1 MSVSEQQIEQIRE
14 SVNIVDIISQ
24 YVDLKKRGK
33 NYIGRCPF
41 HNEKTPSFT
50 VNEEK
55 RIYHC
60 FGCHAGGNVFKFLME
75 IKNISFVEALKE
87 TASFAGINIEEESS
101 FNKRLNTNEIYYE
114 INELAAK
121 YFSSNLL
128 TSKEGETARQY
139 FNSRKVKIATQRS
152 FGLGYALPGWDNLL
166 NFLGKEKANILK
178 AKELGLIDSKDG
190 GGYYDKY
197 RGRIIFP
204 IFSANGRVI
213 GFGGRILEKNENVAK
228 YLNSPESAVYS
239 KRKVLYGLFHS
250 KDEIRK
256 LDKAILV
263 EGYMDLISLFQA
275 GIKNVVASSGTALT
289 EEQVQLLSRFTK
301 NVVVNFDADEAGQK
315 AALRSIEILLKYD
328 FDVRILDLPDGEDP
342 DSFVNKYGK
351 DQFEEKVNNSGN
363 FLEYQMMRYEKAG
376 MLAEP
381 ASQTEAIRNLVK
393 NAALVSD
400 ELKRSIIIKTI
411 AKKFNLREKLIESEL
426 EKVLNVT
433 QNIPAEKQ
441 FIKKEIGITDKKAP
455 MPNEKANPV
464 ERDMIKLLFEG
475 NSEITGWVFDTI
487 KPEEFSTE
495 ITRKIADVVFD
506 AFKNNIVKPDELI
519 DKFDDEE
526 IKPILR
532 TITID
537 TKSISSK
544 WEDISEAEDEEARLK
559 KFAADVIKKYKINQ
573 LDRLIRENNEKL
585 NRTENEEEQKEI
597 LEFNKE
603 LLSEKKRIQNTEGI
617 CIN

>member
-1 MSVSEQQIEQIRE
+1 MSVSEQQVEQIRE

-33 NYIGRCPF
+33 NYVGRCPF

-101 FNKRLNTNEIYYE
+101 FNKKLNTNEIYYE

-152 FGLGYALPGWDNLL
+152 FGLGYAFPGWDNLL
-166 NFLGKEKANILK
+166 NFLGKEKADILK

-213 GFGGRILEKNENVAK
+213 GFGGRILEKNDNVAK

-263 EGYMDLISLFQA
+263 EGYMDIISLFQA

-400 ELKRSIIIKTI
+400 ELKRSIMIKTI

-433 QNIPAEKQ
+433 QNIPTEKQ
-441 FIKKEIGITDKKAP
+441 FIKKEIGISDKKVPA
-455 MPNEKANPV
+455 PNEKANPV

-475 NSEITGWVFDTI
+475 NAEITGWVFDTI
-487 KPEEFSTE
+487 IPEEFSTE
-495 ITRKIADVVFD
+495 ITRKIADIVFD

-519 DKFDDEE
+519 DKFEDEE
-526 IKPILR
+526 TKSILR
-532 TITID
+532 TITLD

-544 WEDISEAEDEEARLK
+544 WEDISEAEDEESRLK

-573 LDRLIRENNEKL
+573 LDRLIKENNEKL

>member
-1 MSVSEQQIEQIRE
+1 MSVSEQQVEQIRE

-33 NYIGRCPF
+33 NYVGRCPF

-101 FNKRLNTNEIYYE
+101 FNKKLNTNEIYYE

-152 FGLGYALPGWDNLL
+152 FGLGYAFPGWDNLL
-166 NFLGKEKANILK
+166 NFLGKEKADILK

-213 GFGGRILEKNENVAK
+213 GFGGRILEKNDNVAK

-263 EGYMDLISLFQA
+263 EGYMDIISLFQA

-400 ELKRSIIIKTI
+400 ELKRSIMIKTI

-433 QNIPAEKQ
+433 QNIPTEKQ
-441 FIKKEIGITDKKAP
+441 FIKKEIGISDKKVPA
-455 MPNEKANPV
+455 PNEKANPV

-475 NSEITGWVFDTI
+475 NAEITGWVFDTI
-487 KPEEFSTE
+487 IPEEFSTE
-495 ITRKIADVVFD
+495 ITRKIAD
-506 AFKNNIVKPDELI
+506 I
-519 DKFDDEE
+519 
-526 IKPILR
+526 
-532 TITID
+532 
-537 TKSISSK
+537 
-544 WEDISEAEDEEARLK
+544 
-559 KFAADVIKKYKINQ
+559 
-573 LDRLIRENNEKL
+573 
-585 NRTENEEEQKEI
+585 
-597 LEFNKE
+597 
-603 LLSEKKRIQNTEGI
+603 
-617 CIN
+617 